1 MQEDAYLPL
10 DTGVDL
16 PLADG
21 HVMCLEATAKG
32 VIATSKVSS
41 LFLGHRDELE
51 PGLSPAGL
59 TPEPTDWK

>member
-10 DTGVDL
+10 DTGVHL
-16 PLADG
+16 PLADS

-32 VIATSKVSS
+32 VIATPKVSS
-41 LFLGHRDELE
+41 MFPGDRYELE

-59 TPEPTDWK
+59 TPEPADWK